1 MFMKNLIYGNV
12 FLENNISNSSQ
23 NILTFFHLL
32 PLLPFTSSEAE
43 VNYSSPVQRKLLES
57 GLKKLYKRLA
67 FPPLHRNFYIYLG
80 KKNKICS
87 FNKLNTFFFNNNFY
101 FALFAK

>member
-1 MFMKNLIYGNV
+1 MKNLIYGNV

-32 PLLPFTSSEAE
+32 PLLLFTSSEAE

-57 GLKKLYKRLA
+57 GLRKLYKRLA
-67 FPPLHRNFYIYLG
+67 FPPLYRIFYIYLG
-80 KKNKICS
+80 TKNNICS
-87 FNKLNTFFFNNNFY
+87 FNKLNTFFFNNSFY
-101 FALFAK
+101 SALFTK